1 MCCQDLLSYLFRCC
15 SDGDTGDNTGLGGGD
30 SSGGGFAGG
39 DSGGQNYGGQQ
50 LDNVGAEEQQASQNA
65 QLAPGLSPASLN
77 PTV

>member
-1 MCCQDLLSYLFRCC
+1 MCCQDILSYLFGCC
-15 SDGDTGDNTGLGGGD
+15 SDNDTGDNTDLGGGD
-30 SSGGGFAGG
+30 SGGGGFGGG

-50 LDNVGAEEQQASQNA
+50 QNSVGAEEQQVSQNA